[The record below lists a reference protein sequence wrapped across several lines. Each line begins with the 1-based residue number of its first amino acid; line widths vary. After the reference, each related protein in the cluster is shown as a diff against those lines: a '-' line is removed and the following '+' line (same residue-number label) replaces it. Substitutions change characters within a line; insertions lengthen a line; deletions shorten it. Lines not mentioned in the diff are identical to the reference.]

1 MAFRPTRPVVSCAA
15 TSASLPPSSVSFF
28 LTNPPAALGSSLMVA
43 LRLRRPTRI
52 CQCWSTPAWYRRSK
66 YSQSK
71 YSAGLLPSECLQAI
85 RRHSK
90 ATKAGGCPE
99 PAGESSGGE
108 PLELWVTALAAVSKR
123 PLWSLLSHRGAAGAE
138 LSCYLGPVA
147 GRAELIHE
155 GLQLLLLVLRPA
167 A

>member
-1 MAFRPTRPVVSCAA
+1 MGLVGETSVAFGAVALGLGMTDSVTGPK
-15 TSASLPPSSVSFF
+15 ASLPPSSVSFF

-71 YSAGLLPSECLQAI
+71 YRAGLLPSECLQAI

-99 PAGESSGGE
+99 PAGESF
-108 PLELWVTALAAVSKR
+108 
-123 PLWSLLSHRGAAGAE
+123 
-138 LSCYLGPVA
+138 
-147 GRAELIHE
+147 
-155 GLQLLLLVLRPA
+155 
-167 A
+167 